1 MQSLFKFLNSI
12 RRYLLNTLG
21 GDRWFLVLE
30 PTSQEAQEN
39 SQQLTIARHA
49 ITEQARD
56 YEKNNQVFTGAL
68 SLKEVWAILN
78 PLAIFKF
85 LRYAL
90 SDVI

>member
-12 RRYLLNTLG
+12 RRYLLNNLG
-21 GDRWFLVLE
+21 GDRWFLVLD
-30 PTSQEAQEN
+30 PTSQEKQEN

-49 ITEQARD
+49 VTEQARH

-68 SLKEVWAILN
+68 GLKEIWAILN
-78 PLAIFKF
+78 PYAIFKF

>member
-21 GDRWFLVLE
+21 GDHWFLVLE

-68 SLKEVWAILN
+68 SLKEIWAILN

>member
-1 MQSLFKFLNSI
+1 MQTLFKFLNSI
-12 RRYLLNTLG
+12 RIYLLNTIG
-21 GDRWFLVLE
+21 GDRWFLVLD
-30 PTSQEAQEN
+30 PTSQEAGE
-39 SQQLTIARHA
+39 SSRQLKIARHA
-49 ITEQARD
+49 ITEQARH

-90 SDVI
+90 ADVI